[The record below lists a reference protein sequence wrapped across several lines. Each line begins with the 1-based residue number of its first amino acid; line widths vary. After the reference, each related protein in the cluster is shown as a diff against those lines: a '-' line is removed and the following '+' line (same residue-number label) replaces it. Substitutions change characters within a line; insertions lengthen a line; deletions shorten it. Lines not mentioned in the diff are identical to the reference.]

1 MAIKA
6 DFKPYYSDFVF
17 VGHSVSTIK
26 GNIAYFFA
34 SLYCRRFNFRLF
46 NFFDNSANSFSAFLV
61 AFSLRALSLVL
72 F

>member
-6 DFKPYYSDFVF
+6 DFKPYYSVFVF

-26 GNIAYFFA
+26 GNIAITKV
-34 SLYCRRFNFRLF
+34 
-46 NFFDNSANSFSAFLV
+46 AN
-61 AFSLRALSLVL
+61 AFSILGWESFHTISLG